1 MRVNW
6 VLEAKKKYYDTLD
19 YWEEH
24 NGSFDYSLKI
34 IQAVETLEDELAEAP
49 YFLAK
54 YSEQLDLYR
63 KYFLNKRFI
72 VYYKV
77 YEELGVIEIRDL
89 TILGR
94 IYFCQINIKQNE
106 QTS

>member
-1 MRVNW
+1 MEVRWNT
-6 VLEAKKKYYDTLD
+6 EAKQDFFNTLD

-24 NGSFDYSLKI
+24 NGSFEYSLKI
-34 IQAVETLEDELAEAP
+34 MQAVKTLELELAETP

-77 YEELGVIEIRDL
+77 YEELGVIEIRDFRSCYQEPL
-89 TILGR
+89 
-94 IYFCQINIKQNE
+94 F
-106 QTS
+106 

>member
-24 NGSFDYSLKI
+24 NGSFDYSFKI

-77 YEELGVIEIRDL
+77 YEELGVIEIRDFISNYQEPL
-89 TILGR
+89 
-94 IYFCQINIKQNE
+94 F
-106 QTS
+106 

>member
-77 YEELGVIEIRDL
+77 YEELGVIEIRDFRSCYQEPL
-89 TILGR
+89 
-94 IYFCQINIKQNE
+94 F
-106 QTS
+106 

>member
-49 YFLAK
+49 SFLAK
-54 YSEQLDLYR
+54 YSE
-63 KYFLNKRFI
+63 
-72 VYYKV
+72 
-77 YEELGVIEIRDL
+77 
-89 TILGR
+89 
-94 IYFCQINIKQNE
+94 
-106 QTS
+106 

>member
-24 NGSFDYSLKI
+24 NGSFDYSFKI

-54 YSEQLDLYR
+54 YSKQMDLYR
-63 KYFLNKRFI
+63 KYF
-72 VYYKV
+72 YS
-77 YEELGVIEIRDL
+77 
-89 TILGR
+89 IL
-94 IYFCQINIKQNE
+94 
-106 QTS
+106 